1 MKKLILLFL
10 VLIMMPMVAN
20 AHDIEVKNA
29 DGVTIYYNYIN
40 EGKELEVTFRGNSY
54 RKSTDEYRDD
64 IVIPSNVTYM
74 DKTYKVTNIGNN
86 AFYYSSGLTS
96 VTIGNN
102 VISIGNSAFYH
113 CVNLTSVIIG
123 NNVMSIGSS
132 AFGGCTGLTSVMIP
146 NSVTS
151 IGSSAFGGC
160 TGLTSVIIPNSMTSI
175 GAYAFTKCSGLTSI
189 TIPNSVTNIGECA
202 FNECSSLTS
211 IEVDSNNPVYDSRDN
226 CNAII
231 RSSSDALLVGCA
243 STIIPNSVTSIEE
256 SAFSGCSGLTSIIIP
271 NSVKTIRESA
281 FTKCSGLTSITIPN
295 SVTNI
300 GIGVFAF
307 CSALVSIK
315 VDDNNSVYDS
325 RGNCNAIIETSTNTL
340 HTGCMNTIIPATV
353 TSIGQ
358 FAFYGYSGLTSI
370 VIPNSVTSIVEYA
383 FYSCYGLTS
392 VTISNNVTRVGSNAF
407 NHCSG
412 LTSIIIGN
420 SVTSIGANA
429 FDGVNLPIVVSL
441 IENPFTINGKTSGNR
456 TFSQNTFNNATLYVP
471 KGTIDKYKATD
482 GWKDFVNIIEF
493 TPTGIKVIKNTPNKN
508 TIIYDLNGVRQSE
521 AKKGVNII
529 NGRKVIVK

>member
-1 MKKLILLFL
+1 MIMKKLILLFL

-175 GAYAFTKCSGLTSI
+175 GAY
-189 TIPNSVTNIGECA
+189 
-202 FNECSSLTS
+202 
-211 IEVDSNNPVYDSRDN
+211 
-226 CNAII
+226 
-231 RSSSDALLVGCA
+231 
-243 STIIPNSVTSIEE
+243 
-256 SAFSGCSGLTSIIIP
+256 
-271 NSVKTIRESA
+271 A